1 MEVSKKIVFIKD
13 WILNYVNSMP
23 NRAESL
29 VIGISGG
36 IDSSLI
42 TALANE
48 INPKIDI
55 KSENYKKYIARAE
68 SEYIKTIYQSYDN
81 YINKN
86 YKIEIKNAVLKRMEN
101 SF

>member
-1 MEVSKKIVFIKD
+1 M
-13 WILNYVNSMP
+13 NY
-23 NRAESL
+23 L
-29 VIGISGG
+29 VRIE
-36 IDSSLI
+36 
-42 TALANE
+42 NE